1 MLDQYGVG
9 NGDLEVK
16 HSDLSMLIVHSE
28 KSLAD
33 ILKQFL

>member
-1 MLDQYGVG
+1 MLHQYSVG

-16 HSDLSMLIVHSE
+16 YSDLSMLIVHSE